1 MQDTDSSDTEDEDA
15 SEAEIDGKAASKAKP
30 DYDDENAREIDDMIR
45 GLKSESPEPPRVE
58 EEKVVEPAEEEDEEE
73 DEEPSIDQTRSPSPP
88 LRSPSP
94 EESAMAC

>member
-58 EEKVVEPAEEEDEEE
+58 EEKVVEPAEEEGWF
-73 DEEPSIDQTRSPSPP
+73 PWSPSAKPGVWELP
-88 LRSPSP
+88 MEAYLLCFR
-94 EESAMAC
+94 